1 MIPSPAKTVPSSATL
16 RMRRSRERQRQGS
29 TIISL
34 EIGPSVISELVALE
48 WLDVPDRGSKKAIS
62 RALTNLIEQ
71 AAALRV
77 TPESKGI
84 CSSPLRAT
92 GGTTKIVED
101 QDLTANLSTPL
112 FKVDPFEVWAPR
124 LDLYAR
130 YRMWMPQWGP
140 RPDQVGCIAPAEI
153 LEAYGF
159 RPSGS
164 MWRLGPR
171 S

>member
-1 MIPSPAKTVPSSATL
+1 MIPSPAKTVPSSAAL

-29 TIISL
+29 MIISL

-84 CSSPLRAT
+84 CSSPLRSNRWH
-92 GGTTKIVED
+92 D
-101 QDLTANLSTPL
+101 QNRRGSG
-112 FKVDPFEVWAPR
+112 
-124 LDLYAR
+124 LDGQSLDAA
-130 YRMWMPQWGP
+130 
-140 RPDQVGCIAPAEI
+140 V
-153 LEAYGF
+153 
-159 RPSGS
+159 
-164 MWRLGPR
+164 
-171 S
+171 